1 MKILVC
7 NAGSTSLK
15 FKVYAFP
22 EETVLA
28 RGRMERVGA
37 ESGSLYFFEGAD
49 GRRITDD
56 CAQARTYEEGIERFL
71 RDLGGAEDVDA
82 VAYKAVLSK
91 GFPGVHV
98 IDEGVLDG
106 MRAFL
111 SVAPVHNRA
120 YLGAIEAFQRLAPNA
135 VHVASFETAFHQTV
149 PLHRRVYGVPYEWY
163 EKYGVARMGYHGA
176 SHSYIASQLAAY
188 PRVVSCHLGGSS
200 SICAIK
206 DGKSVDTSFGLS
218 LQAGVTHVN
227 RAGDIDPYI
236 MPFLLREG
244 MSYDEV
250 VDGLEKKGGL
260 AGIAGMS
267 GDMRDLRAAA
277 GQGNARAALA
287 IRVFTSDVCR
297 YIGAFAAEMGGMDA
311 LAFTGGIGENDAASR
326 REICDS
332 LGFLGVEIDE
342 RRNLANARR
351 ISRGRTEVFVIPADE
366 ERVVAENA
374 WRLLKRES

>member
-28 RGRMERVGA
+28 RGRVERVGA
-37 ESGSLYFFEGAD
+37 ENGSLYFFEGAD
-49 GRRITDD
+49 GRSVRDE
-56 CAQARTYEEGIERFL
+56 CARARTYEEGIEHFL
-71 RDLGGAEDVDA
+71 CDLGG
-82 VAYKAVLSK
+82 
-91 GFPGVHV
+91 
-98 IDEGVLDG
+98 
-106 MRAFL
+106 
-111 SVAPVHNRA
+111 APVHNRA
-120 YLGAIEAFQRLAPNA
+120 YIGAIEAFQRLAPNA

-163 EKYGVARMGYHGA
+163 EKHGVARMGYHGA
-176 SHSYIASQLAAY
+176 SHSYIASQLADY

-200 SICAIK
+200 SICAIR

-218 LQAGVTHVN
+218 LQVGVTHVN

-244 MSYDEV
+244 MPYDEV
-250 VDGLEKKGGL
+250 LDGLERKGGL

-277 GQGNARAALA
+277 GQGNERAALA

-297 YIGAFAAEMGGMDA
+297 YIGAFAAEMGGIDA

-326 REICDS
+326 QEICES
-332 LGFLGVEIDE
+332 LGFLGIEVDE
-342 RRNLANARR
+342 RRNLANERM
-351 ISRGRTEVFVIPADE
+351 IGRGRTDVFVIPADE

-374 WRLLKRES
+374 WRLLNKRG

>member
-28 RGRMERVGA
+28 RGRVERVGA
-37 ESGSLYFFEGAD
+37 EAGSLYFFESAD
-49 GRRITDD
+49 GRRVTDGN
-56 CAQARTYEEGIERFL
+56 ARARTYEEGIERFL

-98 IDEGVLDG
+98 IDENVMDG

-120 YLGAIEAFQRLAPNA
+120 YIGAIEAFQRLAPNT
-135 VHVASFETAFHQTV
+135 VHVASFETAFHRTV
-149 PLHRRVYGVPYEWY
+149 PFHRRVYGVPYEWY

-176 SHSYIASQLAAY
+176 SHSHIALQLAGY
-188 PRVVSCHLGGSS
+188 SRVVSCHLGGSS
-200 SICAIK
+200 SICAIR

-244 MSYDEV
+244 MPYDEV
-250 VDGLEKKGGL
+250 LAGLEKKGGL

-277 GQGNARAALA
+277 GWGNERAALA
-287 IRVFTSDVCR
+287 IRVFTSDVRR
-297 YIGAFAAEMGGMDA
+297 YIGAFAAEMGGLDA

-326 REICDS
+326 REICES

-342 RRNLANARR
+342 SKNLANERM
-351 ISRGRTEVFVIPADE
+351 IGRGRTAVFVIPADE

-374 WRLLKRES
+374 WKLLNREA

>member
-28 RGRMERVGA
+28 RGRVERVGA
-37 ESGSLYFFEGAD
+37 EAGSLYFFESAD
-49 GRRITDD
+49 GRRVTDD
-56 CAQARTYEEGIERFL
+56 KARARTYEEGIERFL

-91 GFPGVHV
+91 GFPGAHV
-98 IDEGVLDG
+98 IDENVMDG

-120 YLGAIEAFQRLAPNA
+120 YIGAIEAFQRLAPNA
-135 VHVASFETAFHQTV
+135 VHVASFETAFHRTV
-149 PLHRRVYGVPYEWY
+149 PFHRRVYGVPYEWY

-176 SHSYIASQLAAY
+176 SHSHIALQLAGY
-188 PRVVSCHLGGSS
+188 SRVVSCHLGGSS
-200 SICAIK
+200 SICAIR

-244 MSYDEV
+244 MPYDEV
-250 VDGLEKKGGL
+250 LAGLEKKGGL

-277 GQGNARAALA
+277 GRGNERAALA
-287 IRVFTSDVCR
+287 IRVFTSDVRR
-297 YIGAFAAEMGGMDA
+297 YIGAFAAEMGGLDA

-326 REICDS
+326 REICES

-342 RRNLANARR
+342 SKNLANERM
-351 ISRGRTEVFVIPADE
+351 IGRGRTAVFVIPADE

-374 WRLLKRES
+374 WKLLNREA

>member
-28 RGRMERVGA
+28 RGRVERVGA
-37 ESGSLYFFEGAD
+37 EAGSLYFFESAD
-49 GRRITDD
+49 GRRVTDD
-56 CAQARTYEEGIERFL
+56 KARARTYEEGIERFL

-98 IDEGVLDG
+98 IDENVMNG

-120 YLGAIEAFQRLAPNA
+120 YIGAIEAFQRLAPNA
-135 VHVASFETAFHQTV
+135 VHVASFETAFHRTV
-149 PLHRRVYGVPYEWY
+149 PFHRRVYGVPYEWY

-176 SHSYIASQLAAY
+176 SHSHIASQLAGY
-188 PRVVSCHLGGSS
+188 SRVVSCHLGGSS
-200 SICAIK
+200 SICAIR

-244 MSYDEV
+244 MPYDEV
-250 VDGLEKKGGL
+250 LAGLE
-260 AGIAGMS
+260 
-267 GDMRDLRAAA
+267 
-277 GQGNARAALA
+277 
-287 IRVFTSDVCR
+287 
-297 YIGAFAAEMGGMDA
+297 
-311 LAFTGGIGENDAASR
+311 
-326 REICDS
+326 
-332 LGFLGVEIDE
+332 
-342 RRNLANARR
+342 
-351 ISRGRTEVFVIPADE
+351 
-366 ERVVAENA
+366 
-374 WRLLKRES
+374 

>member
-28 RGRMERVGA
+28 RGRVERVGA
-37 ESGSLYFFEGAD
+37 EAGSLYFFESAD
-49 GRRITDD
+49 GRRVTDD
-56 CAQARTYEEGIERFL
+56 KARARTYEEGIERFL

-98 IDEGVLDG
+98 IDENVMNG

-120 YLGAIEAFQRLAPNA
+120 YIGAIEAFQRLAPNA
-135 VHVASFETAFHQTV
+135 VHVASFETAFHRTV
-149 PLHRRVYGVPYEWY
+149 PFHRRVYGVPYEWY

-176 SHSYIASQLAAY
+176 SHSHIASRLAGY
-188 PRVVSCHLGGSS
+188 SRVVSCHLGGSS
-200 SICAIK
+200 SICAIR

-244 MSYDEV
+244 MPYDEV
-250 VDGLEKKGGL
+250 LAGLEKKGGL

-277 GQGNARAALA
+277 GRGNERAALA
-287 IRVFTSDVCR
+287 IRVFTSDVRR
-297 YIGAFAAEMGGMDA
+297 YIGAFAAEMGGLDA

-326 REICDS
+326 REICES

-342 RRNLANARR
+342 SKNLANERM
-351 ISRGRTEVFVIPADE
+351 IGRGRTAVFVIPADE

-374 WRLLKRES
+374 WKLLNREA

>member
-28 RGRMERVGA
+28 RGRVERVGA
-37 ESGSLYFFEGAD
+37 EAGSLYFFESAD
-49 GRRITDD
+49 GRRVTDD
-56 CAQARTYEEGIERFL
+56 KARARTYEEGIERFL

-98 IDEGVLDG
+98 IDENVMDG

-120 YLGAIEAFQRLAPNA
+120 YIGAIEAFQRLAPNA
-135 VHVASFETAFHQTV
+135 VHVASFETAFHRTV
-149 PLHRRVYGVPYEWY
+149 PFHRCVYGVPYEWY

-176 SHSYIASQLAAY
+176 SHSHIASRLAGY
-188 PRVVSCHLGGSS
+188 SRVVSCHLGGSS
-200 SICAIK
+200 SICAIR

-244 MSYDEV
+244 MPYDEV
-250 VDGLEKKGGL
+250 LAGLEKKGGL

-277 GQGNARAALA
+277 GRGNERAALA
-287 IRVFTSDVCR
+287 IRVFTSDVRR
-297 YIGAFAAEMGGMDA
+297 YIGAFAAEMGGLDA

-326 REICDS
+326 REICES

-342 RRNLANARR
+342 SKNLANERM
-351 ISRGRTEVFVIPADE
+351 IGRGRTAVFVIPADE

-374 WRLLKRES
+374 WKLLNREA

>member
-28 RGRMERVGA
+28 RGRVERVGA
-37 ESGSLYFFEGAD
+37 EAGSLYFFESAD
-49 GRRITDD
+49 GRRVTDD
-56 CAQARTYEEGIERFL
+56 KARARTYEEGIERFL

-98 IDEGVLDG
+98 IDENVMDG

-120 YLGAIEAFQRLAPNA
+120 YIGAIEAFQRLAPNA
-135 VHVASFETAFHQTV
+135 VHVASFETAFHRTV
-149 PLHRRVYGVPYEWY
+149 PFHRRVYGVPYEWY

-176 SHSYIASQLAAY
+176 SHSHIASRLAGY
-188 PRVVSCHLGGSS
+188 SRVVSCHLGGSS
-200 SICAIK
+200 SICAIR

-244 MSYDEV
+244 MPYDEV
-250 VDGLEKKGGL
+250 LAGLEKKGGL

-277 GQGNARAALA
+277 GRGNERAALA
-287 IRVFTSDVCR
+287 IRVFTSDVRR
-297 YIGAFAAEMGGMDA
+297 YIGAFAAEMGGLDA

-326 REICDS
+326 REICES

-342 RRNLANARR
+342 SKNLANERM
-351 ISRGRTEVFVIPADE
+351 IGRGRTAVFVIPADE

-374 WRLLKRES
+374 WKLLNREA

>member
-28 RGRMERVGA
+28 RGRVERVGA
-37 ESGSLYFFEGAD
+37 ETGSLYFFEGAD
-49 GRRITDD
+49 GRSIKED
-56 CAQARTYEEGIERFL
+56 CVRARTYEEGIERFL
-71 RDLGGAEDVDA
+71 RDLGGAQDVDV

-91 GFPGVHV
+91 GFPGVHI
-98 IDEGVLDG
+98 IDANVMDG
-106 MRAFL
+106 MRASL

-120 YLGAIEAFQRLAPNA
+120 YIGAIEAFQSLAPNA

-149 PLHRRVYGVPYEWY
+149 PLHRRIYGVPYEWY

-176 SHSYIASQLAAY
+176 SHSYIASQLADY

-200 SICAIK
+200 SICAIR

-244 MSYDEV
+244 VPYDEV
-250 VDGLEKKGGL
+250 LSGLEKKGGL

-267 GDMRDLRAAA
+267 GDMRDLREAA

-287 IRVFTSDVCR
+287 IRVFVSDVCR
-297 YIGAFAAEMGGMDA
+297 YIGAFAAEMGGIDV
-311 LAFTGGIGENDAASR
+311 LSFTGGIGENDAASR
-326 REICDS
+326 REICAS
-332 LGFLGVEIDE
+332 LGFLGIEIDE
-342 RRNLANARR
+342 QKNLANERR
-351 ISRGRTEVFVIPADE
+351 IGRGHTDVFVIPADE

-374 WRLLKRES
+374 WRLLKKQS

>member
-28 RGRMERVGA
+28 RGRVERVGA
-37 ESGSLYFFEGAD
+37 EAGSLYFFESAD
-49 GRRITDD
+49 GRRVTDD
-56 CAQARTYEEGIERFL
+56 KARARTYEEGIERFL

-98 IDEGVLDG
+98 IDENVMDG

-120 YLGAIEAFQRLAPNA
+120 YIGAIEAFQRLAPNA
-135 VHVASFETAFHQTV
+135 VHVASFETAFHRTV
-149 PLHRRVYGVPYEWY
+149 PFHRRVYGVPYEWY

-176 SHSYIASQLAAY
+176 SHSHIASRLAGY
-188 PRVVSCHLGGSS
+188 SRVVSCHLGGSS
-200 SICAIK
+200 SICAIR

-244 MSYDEV
+244 MPYDEV
-250 VDGLEKKGGL
+250 LAGLEKKGGL

-277 GQGNARAALA
+277 GRGNERAALA
-287 IRVFTSDVCR
+287 IRVFTSDVRR
-297 YIGAFAAEMGGMDA
+297 YIGAFAAEMGGLDA

-326 REICDS
+326 REICEP

-342 RRNLANARR
+342 SKNLANERM
-351 ISRGRTEVFVIPADE
+351 IGRGRTAVFVIPADE

-374 WRLLKRES
+374 WKLLNREA

>member
-28 RGRMERVGA
+28 RGRVERVGA
-37 ESGSLYFFEGAD
+37 ETGSLYFFESAD
-49 GRRITDD
+49 GRRVTDD
-56 CAQARTYEEGIERFL
+56 KARARTYEEGIERFL

-98 IDEGVLDG
+98 IDENVMDG

-120 YLGAIEAFQRLAPNA
+120 YIGAIEAFQRLAPNA
-135 VHVASFETAFHQTV
+135 VHVASFETAFHRTV
-149 PLHRRVYGVPYEWY
+149 PFHRRVYGVPYEWY

-176 SHSYIASQLAAY
+176 SHSHIASLLAGY
-188 PRVVSCHLGGSS
+188 SRVVSCHLGGSS
-200 SICAIK
+200 SICAIR

-244 MSYDEV
+244 MPYDEV
-250 VDGLEKKGGL
+250 LAGLEKKGGL

-297 YIGAFAAEMGGMDA
+297 YIGAFAAEMGGIDA

-326 REICDS
+326 REICES

-342 RRNLANARR
+342 SKNLANERM
-351 ISRGRTEVFVIPADE
+351 IGRGRTAVFVIPADE

-374 WRLLKRES
+374 WKLLNREA

>member
-28 RGRMERVGA
+28 RGRVERVGA
-37 ESGSLYFFEGAD
+37 EAGSLYFFESAD
-49 GRRITDD
+49 GRRVTDD
-56 CAQARTYEEGIERFL
+56 KARARTYEEGIERFL

-98 IDEGVLDG
+98 IDENVMNG

-120 YLGAIEAFQRLAPNA
+120 YIGAIEAFQRLAPNA
-135 VHVASFETAFHQTV
+135 VHVASFETAFPRTV
-149 PLHRRVYGVPYEWY
+149 PFHRRVYGVPDEWY

-176 SHSYIASQLAAY
+176 SHSHIASRLAGY
-188 PRVVSCHLGGSS
+188 SRVVSCHLGGSS
-200 SICAIK
+200 SICAIR

-244 MSYDEV
+244 MPYDEV
-250 VDGLEKKGGL
+250 LAGLEKKGGL

-277 GQGNARAALA
+277 GRGNERAALA
-287 IRVFTSDVCR
+287 IRVFTSDVRR
-297 YIGAFAAEMGGMDA
+297 YIGAFAAEMGGLDA

-326 REICDS
+326 REICES

-342 RRNLANARR
+342 SKNLANERM
-351 ISRGRTEVFVIPADE
+351 IGRGRTAVFVIPADE

-374 WRLLKRES
+374 WKLLNREA

>member
-28 RGRMERVGA
+28 RGRVERVGA
-37 ESGSLYFFEGAD
+37 EAGSLYFFESAD
-49 GRRITDD
+49 GRRVTDD
-56 CAQARTYEEGIERFL
+56 KARARTYEEGIERFL
-71 RDLGGAEDVDA
+71 RDLGGAEDVEA

-98 IDEGVLDG
+98 IDENVMDG

-120 YLGAIEAFQRLAPNA
+120 YIGAIEAFQRLAPNA
-135 VHVASFETAFHQTV
+135 VHVASFETAFHRTV
-149 PLHRRVYGVPYEWY
+149 PFHRCVYGVPYEWY
-163 EKYGVARMGYHGA
+163 EKYGVACMGYHGA
-176 SHSYIASQLAAY
+176 SHSHIASRLAGY
-188 PRVVSCHLGGSS
+188 SRVVSCHLGGSS
-200 SICAIK
+200 SICAIR

-244 MSYDEV
+244 MPYDEV
-250 VDGLEKKGGL
+250 LAGLEKKGGL

-277 GQGNARAALA
+277 GRGNERAALA
-287 IRVFTSDVCR
+287 IRVFTSDVRR
-297 YIGAFAAEMGGMDA
+297 YIGAFAAEMGGLDA

-326 REICDS
+326 REICES

-342 RRNLANARR
+342 SKNLANERM
-351 ISRGRTEVFVIPADE
+351 IGRGRTAVFVIPADE

-374 WRLLKRES
+374 WKLLNREA